1 MGHGSHYQHAGN
13 PDKLHTSQMSRNR
26 VILAICGLVCVIS
39 AGCST
44 ETYTHW
50 ADADVQKM
58 LHEDKQQTL
67 GYQPVTVIDA
77 PIPKGPVPNRAMA
90 EIPATVIVPP
100 QPSAVERQRIDSPHG
115 PMGPELK
122 WMRDWPAPKLEPE
135 LGVANVE
142 GKAINHMRMGPP
154 SPFTQIAR
162 LDLFKSLGY
171 GIQHS
176 RQYQTQLETLYE
188 TALTV
193 TLQHHLLLEPQPFVT
208 TSLQYVGGQADV
220 TTRSALLATQT
231 VGVNQPLPYGGQ
243 VSASALVQYVDA
255 LDHQSDETTI
265 ITPGVGVGIPGGE
278 GSALQLAA
286 TVPLLRGAGTANLE
300 PLIQSQ
306 RQLIYQV
313 RAFENF
319 RRGFVVS
326 VASQYFRLL
335 TSLQAVND
343 RRVNYDNSRDTLEQ
357 TEALFAADRI
367 NFLEVQRA
375 QQEVLDAQT
384 DLINAQ
390 ASYEESVDSFKLVL
404 GMPVEEDLEIVPVA
418 LEVPVPKMTAQ
429 EAIALAERYRLDL
442 QTARDQ
448 IDDAHRQIGVAEN
461 GLLPDLNFNGSASIG
476 NRLGTVAN
484 SIDGRT
490 LAYNT
495 GITLNL
501 PVDRL
506 AQRNTYRTALIN
518 FAQAQRSLVDQTET
532 VKSAVRDN
540 LRLIQAAEL
549 NLEIQRRGIDLAQ
562 RRLEYATDL
571 LRLGQQS
578 SSRDQVEAQESL
590 LSAQD
595 GFEQAKS
602 DLQVNVLQF
611 LQTTGTLRVDPHAG
625 TLGQVLN
632 QTDVSDDMDREN
644 PSNNL

>member
-1 MGHGSHYQHAGN
+1 
-13 PDKLHTSQMSRNR
+13 
-26 VILAICGLVCVIS
+26 
-39 AGCST
+39 
-44 ETYTHW
+44 
-50 ADADVQKM
+50 
-58 LHEDKQQTL
+58 
-67 GYQPVTVIDA
+67 
-77 PIPKGPVPNRAMA
+77 
-90 EIPATVIVPP
+90 
-100 QPSAVERQRIDSPHG
+100 
-115 PMGPELK
+115 
-122 WMRDWPAPKLEPE
+122 MRDWPAPTFLPN
-135 LGVANVE
+135 LGIAGVE
-142 GKAINHMRMGPP
+142 RKAVDRVRLGPP
-154 SPFTQIAR
+154 SPFRQIAR
-162 LDLFKSLGY
+162 LDLFNSLGY

-176 RQYQTQLETLYE
+176 RQYQDQLETLYE

-208 TSLQYVGGQADV
+208 GTLGYAGGQSDV
-220 TTRSALLATQT
+220 TTRSAMTATAN

-243 VSASALVQYVDA
+243 LSASALVQFVDA
-255 LDHQSDETTI
+255 LDHQSDQTTI
-265 ITPGVGVGIPGGE
+265 DPNTIATGAEASQVSLT
-278 GSALQLAA
+278 GSI
-286 TVPLLRGAGTANLE
+286 PLLRGAGTANLE

-313 RAFENF
+313 RAFENY
-319 RRGFVVS
+319 RRGFVVT

-343 RRVNYDNSRDTLEQ
+343 RRVNYENSRDTLEQ

-375 QQEVLDAQT
+375 QQQVLDSQT

-390 ASYEESVDSFKLVL
+390 ASYEESVDAFKLVL
-404 GMPVEEDLEIVPVA
+404 GMPVEQELDIVPVA
-418 LEVPVPKMTAQ
+418 LEVPVPKMTAEQ
-429 EAIALAERYRLDL
+429 AIALAERYRLDL

-461 GLLPDLNFNGSASIG
+461 GLLPDLNLNAGASVG
-476 NRLGTVAN
+476 NRSDSPAKSL
-484 SIDGRT
+484 DGRT
-490 LAYNT
+490 VAYNA

-506 AQRNTYRTALIN
+506 AQRNVYRTALIN
-518 FAQAQRSLVDQTET
+518 FAQAQRSLVDQTEN

-562 RRLEYATDL
+562 RRLEYATEL

-578 SSRDQVEAQESL
+578 SSRDQVEAQQSL

-602 DLQVNVLQF
+602 DLQVNVLLF

-625 TLGQVLN
+625 TLGEVLN
-632 QTDVSDDMDREN
+632 QYKPMND
-644 PSNNL
+644 L